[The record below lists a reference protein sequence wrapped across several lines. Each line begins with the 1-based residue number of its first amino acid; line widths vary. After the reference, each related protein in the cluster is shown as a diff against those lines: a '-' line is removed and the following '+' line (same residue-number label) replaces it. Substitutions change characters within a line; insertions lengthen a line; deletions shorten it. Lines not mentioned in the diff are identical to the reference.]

1 MTTISG
7 RRIFGL
13 ALICSLLLSVGCW
26 LGFRW
31 WAALVEQTI
40 APSEPTSVLTVEAG
54 QSLGSILQALAVDGS
69 IRYPKLVG
77 WWAKWADLDRGI
89 QVGEYPIEPSTT
101 VKQLLQMFNDGRVIR
116 YKVTLPEGITLAQ
129 ALDILHGTPQLE
141 RIIED
146 SKDPV
151 VAAIVAPN
159 ESPEGWFLPETY
171 HFVKGNTDADILRRA
186 HELMDNA
193 LDRTWQQRASDLP
206 LVNSYEALILASIVE
221 RETSVPAERPLIAGV
236 FIRRLQKGMR
246 LQTDPSVIYGLG
258 VDFDGNLRHRH
269 LRDKAN
275 RWNTYQISGLP
286 PTPIALPGIQAIKA
300 VVNPQQGDALY
311 FVGKGD
317 GYHSF
322 APTLEAHQSNVRR
335 YQLQRRS
342 DYRSTPAT

>member
-1 MTTISG
+1 
-7 RRIFGL
+7 
-13 ALICSLLLSVGCW
+13 
-26 LGFRW
+26 
-31 WAALVEQTI
+31 
-40 APSEPTSVLTVEAG
+40 
-54 QSLGSILQALAVDGS
+54 
-69 IRYPKLVG
+69 
-77 WWAKWADLDRGI
+77 
-89 QVGEYPIEPSTT
+89 
-101 VKQLLQMFNDGRVIR
+101 
-116 YKVTLPEGITLAQ
+116 
-129 ALDILHGTPQLE
+129 
-141 RIIED
+141 
-146 SKDPV
+146 
-151 VAAIVAPN
+151 
-159 ESPEGWFLPETY
+159 
-171 HFVKGNTDADILRRA
+171 
-186 HELMDNA
+186 
-193 LDRTWQQRASDLP
+193 
-206 LVNSYEALILASIVE
+206 
-221 RETSVPAERPLIAGV
+221 
-236 FIRRLQKGMR
+236 MR